1 MHPDIIEQI
10 RARGIRRT
18 AEDSG
23 VPESSIRSM
32 MDGITAGAAHVEALS
47 KAIGCSTLDIEA
59 GQRVLMVRTRGDACN
74 WEIRAR
80 LAPGV
85 RYRAEASIRLRG
97 ARKWRSIGRI
107 EATSMQGLVAALKV
121 SARATE
127 VGKEWV
133 AK

>member
-32 MDGITAGAAHVEALS
+32 MDGITVGEAHVEALS
-47 KAIGCSTLDIEA
+47 KALGCSALDIEA
-59 GQRVLMVRTRGDACN
+59 GQRVLMIRARVDDYN

-80 LAPGV
+80 LATGV

-107 EATSMQGLVAALKV
+107 EATSMRGLVAALKAA
-121 SARATE
+121 ARAAT
-127 VGKEWV
+127 
-133 AK
+133 